1 MEHKKQPIW
10 DELQRQIKEFE
21 QFQEDNK
28 DNPFLVKHSRVVT
41 KLMVKVLR
49 STGWRKRYHDR
60 ETPAVSI
67 PKQTELP
74 TQKHANREAPKYGGR
89 LTAQQGSDIQALE
102 KEGKESKEIS
112 GLLMIVEEKIIKYL
126 KKLKKNRQPKNLIY
140 VTNGKN
146 D

>member
-1 MEHKKQPIW
+1 MENKMQPIW
-10 DELQRQIKEFE
+10 DLLQKQIKEVE
-21 QFQEDNK
+21 KFQEANK
-28 DNPFLVKHSRVVT
+28 DNPFLFKHSKKVAILST
-41 KLMVKVLR
+41 KVLR
-49 STGWRKRYHDR
+49 STGWRKKYHDR

-74 TQKHANREAPKYGGR
+74 TQKHANKEAPKYGGR

-102 KEGKESKEIS
+102 KEGKGSVEIS
-112 GLLMIVEEKIIKYL
+112 DLLMIVEDKVIKYL